1 MLSTS
6 LSTNGLNR
14 SPDADQQEGLTGIP
28 QAERITAAPET
39 QQPRRWLQPLNKFF
53 DKTSH
58 PKKIMVRPILLIS
71 RITIF
76 QRATSLASC
85 VKSTGDVEECQKTD
99 THSSLTLSSSLG
111 GKRGRTKENREVER
125 SLRKRRCNTPG
136 CILVELRIAGVLRQY
151 DSADELPGSRVSLEY
166 EQKTER
172 GKGVWKGGWK
182 LPSAVWIQTA

>member
-1 MLSTS
+1 
-6 LSTNGLNR
+6 
-14 SPDADQQEGLTGIP
+14 
-28 QAERITAAPET
+28 
-39 QQPRRWLQPLNKFF
+39 
-53 DKTSH
+53 
-58 PKKIMVRPILLIS
+58 MVRPISLIS

-85 VKSTGDVEECQKTD
+85 VRSTGDVEECKKTD

-151 DSADELPGSRVSLEY
+151 DSAD
-166 EQKTER
+166 
-172 GKGVWKGGWK
+172 K
-182 LPSAVWIQTA
+182 LPEAELAWNMNRKQRGAREFGRRLETSIGRADADSNRGQTWL

>member
-1 MLSTS
+1 MHSTS

-14 SPDADQQEGLTGIP
+14 SPDADQREGLTGIP

-39 QQPRRWLQPLNKFF
+39 QQPRGWLQPLNKFF
-53 DKTSH
+53 NKTSH
-58 PKKIMVRPILLIS
+58 PKKIMVRPICLIS

-76 QRATSLASC
+76 QCATSLASC
-85 VKSTGDVEECQKTD
+85 VRSTGDVEECQKTD

-151 DSADELPGSRVSLEY
+151 DSADELPASRVSLEY
-166 EQKTER
+166 GQKTAR
-172 GKGVWKGGWK
+172 GKGVWKRGWK
-182 LPSAVWIQTA
+182 LPSAEWIQTA